1 MILQALKRRHALVEQ
16 HVRPRAFEIAP
27 QRVDREI
34 FLVLEVIE
42 ERSLGH
48 AGGLGD
54 VLDRTSL
61 ETEGMQRV
69 YRAAGELLAQAGS
82 GHGRLSRGIY
92 PLRGMTNPLAS
103 MTNMRLSDLFQCYSL
118 IN

>member
-1 MILQALKRRHALVEQ
+1 MILQALKRRHAFIEQ
-16 HVRPRAFEIAP
+16 HVRARAFEIAP
-27 QRVDREI
+27 QRIDREI

-48 AGGLGD
+48 AGGIGN

-61 ETEGMQRV
+61 ESERMQRV

-82 GHGRLSRGIY
+82 GHGRLSRGLLPSARDDKSSRKHDKY
-92 PLRGMTNPLAS
+92 ATK
-103 MTNMRLSDLFQCYSL
+103 
-118 IN
+118 